1 MTPLIRLA
9 TADDIAGIQ
18 AVGAA
23 AWRDT
28 YTGLAPDD
36 YITEGF
42 ARAWTHE
49 GFVRSLANPQVR
61 LLVAELNGEIVGM
74 AQLGWT
80 HEGIAHLWR
89 LYVRQDQRGQGLGQ
103 RLWAA
108 ITADLPPHIRTFRT
122 SVMRG
127 NPALR
132 FYERLG
138 FGVTHSADEL
148 YLGYLVPLVFIERPV
163 DGPNTLPS
171 VKQAVIE
178 QDYAAAEL
186 NYNTVM
192 EPAYRAALATLA
204 LPQGSRGLDLGCGP
218 GGLLPL
224 LAEQVGPE
232 GRVIGVDVSQPH
244 LNAAQHVIAEHQL
257 QQRVRLE
264 WTDLHRPLPFADGV
278 FDWVWSADV
287 IRAEW
292 GFAPL
297 QILSELRRVTRPGG
311 RIVLWLIAWERSL
324 FIPGEAELDYA
335 LRRATFAGSDSPV
348 PNTLRSERTLGW
360 LRETGLAN
368 SQIAVHPVLLRP
380 PFSEAA
386 RAYVEDHVLKNL
398 RAVPRERVP
407 EIDDA
412 TWTHWERLRDPDSP
426 DYLFAQP
433 DYYCVQFGLLASGV
447 VPDGAAAV

>member
-1 MTPLIRLA
+1 VSQLIQSIRPA
-9 TADDIAGIQ
+9 TAADIAGIQ

-28 YTGLAPDD
+28 YTGLAPDG

-42 ARAWTHE
+42 ARAWAHE

-61 LLVAELNGEIVGM
+61 LLVAELAGEIVGM

-80 HEGIAHLWR
+80 DTGIAHLWR
-89 LYVRQDQRGQGLGQ
+89 LYLRQDQRGQGLGK

-108 ITADLPPHIRTFRT
+108 ITADLPPYIRTYRT

-138 FGVTHSADEL
+138 FGVTHSANEL

-163 DGPNTLPS
+163 DGPNTLQP
-171 VKQAVIE
+171 VKQAIIE
-178 QDYAAAEL
+178 QDYATAEL
-186 NYNTVM
+186 NYNAVM

-244 LNAAQHVIAEHQL
+244 LNAAQQVIAEHNL
-257 QQRVRLE
+257 SGIVRLE
-264 WTDLHRPLPFADGV
+264 WADLQRPLPFADGV
-278 FDWVWSADV
+278 FDWIWSADV

-297 QILSELRRVTRPGG
+297 QIMSELRRVTRPGG
-311 RIVLWLIAWERSL
+311 RIAIWLIAWERSL
-324 FIPGEAELDYA
+324 CIPGEAELDA
-335 LRRATFAGSDSPV
+335 TLRRAALTVVEPPV
-348 PNTLRSERTLGW
+348 PPMLRSERTPGW
-360 LRETGLAN
+360 LREAGLADLRL
-368 SQIAVHPVLLRP
+368 SVHPVLLRP
-380 PFSEAA
+380 PFNAA
-386 RAYVEDHVLKNL
+386 ERSYLEDHVLANL
-398 RAVPRERVP
+398 RTVPRERVP
-407 EIDDA
+407 TLDDA
-412 TWTHWERLRDPDSP
+412 TWARWERLRDPESP

-433 DYYCVQFGLLASGV
+433 DYYCVQFGLLASGA
-447 VPDGAAAV
+447 VPSV

>member
-1 MTPLIRLA
+1 MTHHIRSA

-28 YTGLAPDD
+28 YTGLAPDG

-61 LLVAELNGEIVGM
+61 LLVAEGAGQIVGM

-80 HEGIAHLWR
+80 DEGIAHLWR
-89 LYVRQDQRGQGLGQ
+89 LYLRQDQRRQGLGQ

-108 ITADLPPHIRTFRT
+108 ITADLPAHIRTYRT

-163 DGPNTLPS
+163 DDANMVPPTDPAL
-171 VKQAVIE
+171 VE
-178 QDYAAAEL
+178 CDYATDEL
-186 NYNTVM
+186 HYNTVM
-192 EPAYRAALATLA
+192 EPAYRSALATLA
-204 LPQGSRGLDLGCGP
+204 LPPGSRGLDLGCGP

-224 LAEQVGPE
+224 LAEQVGPG

-244 LNAAQHVIAEHQL
+244 LNAAQRLIAEHKL
-257 QQRVRLE
+257 SGTARLE
-264 WTDLHRPLPFADGV
+264 WASLARPLPFADGV

-287 IRAEW
+287 LWPGRALD
-292 GFAPL
+292 PL
-297 QILSELRRVTRPGG
+297 TALREAVRVTRPGG
-311 RIVLWLIAWERSL
+311 TIAVWLLAWERNMV
-324 FIPGEAELDYA
+324 IPGEPVLDYA
-335 LRRATFAGSDSPV
+335 LRQAELRTIDPAAATS
-348 PNTLRSERTLGW
+348 LHSETALGW
-360 LRETGLAN
+360 LRSAGL
-368 SQIAVHPVLLRP
+368 SELRLSVHPVVLRP
-380 PFSEAA
+380 PFNAA
-386 RAYVEDHVLKNL
+386 ERAYLEDSVLADL
-398 RAVPRERVP
+398 RRVAREHIP
-407 EIDDA
+407 ELDDA
-412 TWTHWERLRDPDSP
+412 LWERWERLRDPESP

-433 DYYCVQFGLLASGV
+433 DYYCIQFGLLASGA
-447 VPDGAAAV
+447 VPGA